1 MFVLSE
7 DFDCSLGCLSLKVDS
22 GQWTVNSESE
32 FPSPSARKFSIL
44 IKTKV
49 NSSGKVLIELFQKFA
64 EHEAEPR
71 TNAKASAF
79 ASVLQT
85 GEALLLLFG
94 QSQYFPN
101 VGKYC
106 ALSPRA
112 TIGRAMLHRGLVWV
126 TVYPPNPPA
135 SGRALIY
142 SANVI
147 VQRSER
153 RFLVPSA
160 RYVRLRRTR
169 IN

>member
-1 MFVLSE
+1 MRMSLFSVLNVV
-7 DFDCSLGCLSLKVDS
+7 FWCLRQNEGK
-22 GQWTVNSESE
+22 
-32 FPSPSARKFSIL
+32 FPRFARKFSIL

-106 ALSPRA
+106 ALSS
-112 TIGRAMLHRGLVWV
+112 LHSHQKCKRVPFSPHPLWHLLLVDFWM
-126 TVYPPNPPA
+126 A
-135 SGRALIY
+135 SILTGVRWYLIMVLICI
-142 SANVI
+142 SLIMSNVEHFSC
-147 VQRSER
+147 VC
-153 RFLVPSA
+153 
-160 RYVRLRRTR
+160 
-169 IN
+169 